1 MVYQSED
8 SYKYGIVTAVLLA
21 VAPLPMV
28 LAGVL
33 RVLSGELSLKFFRWV
48 MPVLTVGALLTG
60 AGEPGYFLPAMPV
73 VGILLKKWTI
83 TQYIAGLL
91 HPNVIKP
98 MLWLIPTAYSL
109 QELLL
114 HLMNDKPKPPKL
126 ESNGD
131 TCRVNCNQEQNPDKG
146 VLIGVT
152 AEKKSLF
159 ITPGELNKHIALI
172 GTTGSG
178 KTTTLYNFIEYNA
191 LKKQACIIIDGKGD
205 QEFLH
210 TAKTITR
217 RTGQE
222 PILFAIDGDYPGYN
236 PFATGSPTEIADKI
250 MALMDYSEE
259 HYEKNAQTFIQLL
272 MRGLVLNKIPV
283 TLESIVTNFSKVR
296 VQALLSPHS
305 TIGPIQSDDLLTPL
319 IELSPEDQENTHYL
333 AILEQLDKRAIEG
346 LTARLGTLA
355 TGDTWE
361 ALRMRPKGLISLSEA
376 MDSRKIVIF
385 SLDSLKYPE
394 TARAFGRLVVGD
406 IKAQISEHMS
416 RRRGQRVGLLFDEFN
431 VFVSSSVVD
440 VVNKSRAAGF
450 EALLAFQSL
459 ADIDVLEKG
468 EEIRRQI
475 IQSCNT
481 LIIQRQNDPTDAEE
495 LARAIGTRDSY
506 QMTYQVETQGA
517 TGFGSARPVK
527 EFIVHPDDIKGLR
540 TGEAYVKRHTSKGLE
555 VKKVWVRR
563 PRVCE

>member
-1 MVYQSED
+1 MAYQNED
-8 SYKYGIVTAVLLA
+8 SYKYGIVAVLLLA
-21 VAPLPMV
+21 FGPVPML
-28 LAGVL
+28 LAGAL
-33 RVLSGELSLKFFRWV
+33 RALSGVLSLKFFRV
-48 MPVLTVGALLTG
+48 IMPVLAVGALLIG
-60 AGEPGYFLPAMPV
+60 AGNPNYFLPAMPII
-73 VGILLKKWTI
+73 GILLKKWTVA
-83 TQYIAGLL
+83 QYIANLL

-98 MLWLIPTAYSL
+98 ILWLIPVAYSL

-114 HLMNDKPKPPKL
+114 HLMNDKPKPPKV
-126 ESNGD
+126 ESNGSAR
-131 TCRVNCNQEQNPDKG
+131 RVNCIQEQEPDKG
-146 VLIGVT
+146 VLIGAT
-152 AEKKSLF
+152 AGKKPVF
-159 ITPGELNKHIALI
+159 ISPSELNKHIALI

-205 QEFLH
+205 KEFLH
-210 TAKTITR
+210 TTKAIIKG
-217 RTGQE
+217 TGQE

-236 PFATGSPTEIADKI
+236 PFATGGPTEIADKI

-283 TLESIVTNFSKVR
+283 TFESIVSNFSKTR

-305 TIGPIQSDDLLTPL
+305 TIGPIQSDDLLTPSIAL
-319 IELSPEDQENTHYL
+319 APEVQENAHYL
-333 AILEQLDKRAIEG
+333 TILEQLDKKAIEG

-361 ALRMRPKGLISLSEA
+361 ALKTRPRGLISLSEA
-376 MDSRKIVIF
+376 IDNRQTVIF

-394 TARAFGRLVVGD
+394 TARSFGRLVVGD
-406 IKAQISEHMS
+406 IKAQISEHMN

-431 VFVSSSVVD
+431 VFASSSVVD

-459 ADIDVLEKG
+459 ADIDVLDKG
-468 EEIRRQI
+468 EEIRRQV

-506 QMTYQVETQGA
+506 QMTYQMATEGA
-517 TGFGSARPVK
+517 TGLGSARPVK
-527 EFIVHPDDIKGLR
+527 EFIVHPDDIKGLK
-540 TGEAYVKRHTSKGLE
+540 TGESYVKRHTSKGLE
-555 VKKVWVRR
+555 VKKVWIRR
-563 PRVCE
+563 PKACE